1 MIHWGTLNVTYM
13 CHKQKIRVVK
23 NQSRSKKILSLMTQ
37 EEVLKKYKTAQ
48 HHHQKVRLINKLRR
62 NKLN

>member
-1 MIHWGTLNVTYM
+1 
-13 CHKQKIRVVK
+13 
-23 NQSRSKKILSLMTQ
+23 MTQ